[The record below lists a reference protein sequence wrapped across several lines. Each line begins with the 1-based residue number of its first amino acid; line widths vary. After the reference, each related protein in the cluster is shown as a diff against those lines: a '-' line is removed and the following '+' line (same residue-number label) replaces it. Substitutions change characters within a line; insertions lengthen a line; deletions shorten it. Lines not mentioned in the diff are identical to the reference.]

1 MTDLFGGDWRRMCVV
16 LDEAVLPDWLVAA
29 LDDDVHSCRMP
40 LVVEGEPD
48 LERAVRKL
56 LAGDDAGPIVRE
68 VVSMDLEMVELRSH

>member
-1 MTDLFGGDWRRMCVV
+1 MRDLFGGDRRRMCMV

-48 LERAVRKL
+48 LERA
-56 LAGDDAGPIVRE
+56 DDAGRA
-68 VVSMDLEMVELRSH
+68 SAGSSSGRRLSS